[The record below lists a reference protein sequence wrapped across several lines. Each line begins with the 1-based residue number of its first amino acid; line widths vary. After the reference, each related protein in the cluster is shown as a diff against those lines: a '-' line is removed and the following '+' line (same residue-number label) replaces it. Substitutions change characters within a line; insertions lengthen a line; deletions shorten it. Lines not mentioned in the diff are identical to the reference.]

1 MKECGLQQAGLAQVM
16 GVPLDRVKSLT
27 SGKVKNLK
35 REESEALITKLGVRA
50 AWLVTGEGPMRSGE
64 EAAATPLR
72 QSAEVSEV
80 SVISELLKRVMVE
93 YGLRQVDLAD
103 VLGVSLSRVK
113 AMTSGRVKNLTRE
126 ESEALVGKLGVRAAW
141 LVTGVGPMR
150 NGEDAAVNTQPQLA
164 EVAAIDV
171 ELLTQAIA
179 AVEKIAQHR
188 GRVLEPAKKAQVIVQ
203 LYQALVSGQ
212 DGAAMTQAL
221 ANVA

>member
-1 MKECGLQQAGLAQVM
+1 M
-16 GVPLDRVKSLT
+16 
-27 SGKVKNLK
+27 
-35 REESEALITKLGVRA
+35 
-50 AWLVTGEGPMRSGE
+50 
-64 EAAATPLR
+64 
-72 QSAEVSEV
+72 
-80 SVISELLKRVMVE
+80 ISELLKRVMVE
-93 YGLRQVDLAD
+93 CGLRQVDLAD

-141 LVTGVGPMR
+141 LVTGEGPMR
-150 NGEDAAVNTQPQLA
+150 NGEEAAVNPRPQSA
-164 EVAAIDV
+164 EVDV

-188 GRVLEPAKKAQVIVQ
+188 GRVLEPVKKAQVIVQ